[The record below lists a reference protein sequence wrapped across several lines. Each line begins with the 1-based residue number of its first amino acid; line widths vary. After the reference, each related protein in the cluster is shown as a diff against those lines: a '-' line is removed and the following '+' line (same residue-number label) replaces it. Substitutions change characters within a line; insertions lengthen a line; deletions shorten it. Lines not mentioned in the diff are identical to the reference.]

1 MSESKIRVWLT
12 SLLGGA
18 ALSVIITA
26 GALKAGVAYW
36 FPPCWPGLLLWFVC
50 AALGHREVWN
60 SDYALAVMGVGN
72 AVFYAWLSVQILRAE
87 ILARGRL
94 SRHFLR

>member
-12 SLLGGA
+12 SVFAGC
-18 ALSVIITA
+18 ALSVIIT
-26 GALKAGVAYW
+26 GAALVAGVAYA
-36 FPPCWPGLLLWFVC
+36 FPPCWPGLFMCWAYVALSHRAWND
-50 AALGHREVWN
+50 AA
-60 SDYALAVMGVGN
+60 SLAVIGIGN
-72 AVFYAWLSVQILRAE
+72 AAFYAWISLQILRAE

>member
-12 SLLGGA
+12 SLLAGC
-18 ALSVIITA
+18 ALSVMVTA

-36 FPPCWPGLLLWFVC
+36 FPPCWPGLFLWFAC
-50 AALGHREVWN
+50 AAMRHREVWN
-60 SDYALAVMGVGN
+60 NEATLVVIGIGN
-72 AVFYAWLSVQILRAE
+72 AAFYAWLSLQILHAE

-94 SRHFLR
+94 SCHFLR